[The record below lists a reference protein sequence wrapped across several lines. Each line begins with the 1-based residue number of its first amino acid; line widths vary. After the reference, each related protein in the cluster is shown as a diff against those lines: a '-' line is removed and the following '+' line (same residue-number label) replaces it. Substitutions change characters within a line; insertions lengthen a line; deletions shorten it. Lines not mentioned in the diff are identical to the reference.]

1 MDVVALEHAE
11 GLRGSGTNSDAGGG
25 YVVVDGYDGR
35 GAGTPS
41 VVKGGA
47 HVVVLVFAGV
57 PGKHA
62 IVLKASDNYR
72 DRIVPEGHGSGIAA
86 AEGTAVG
93 DVAIGFVV
101 DDFAFEESADAF
113 VG

>member
-41 VVKGGA
+41 VVEGGA
-47 HVVVLVFAGV
+47 HVVVLIFAGV

-62 IVLKASDNYR
+62 IVLKASHNYR
-72 DRIVPEGHGSGIAA
+72 DRIVPKGRGNAPAA
-86 AEGTAVG
+86 AEGAAVG

-101 DDFAFEESADAF
+101 DDFAFKERADAL

>member
-1 MDVVALEHAE
+1 MDVVALQYPV
-11 GLRGSGTNSDAGGG
+11 GLRGCGTDGDAVVGA
-25 YVVVDGYDGR
+25 VVVDGYDGR

-41 VVKGGA
+41 VVEGGA
-47 HVVVLVFAGV
+47 HVVVLIFAGV

-62 IVLKASDNYR
+62 IIFKASDNYR
-72 DRIVPEGHGSGIAA
+72 DRIVPKGYGRAIAA
-86 AEGTAVG
+86 AEGAAVG

-101 DDFAFEESADAF
+101 DDFAFKERADAL